1 MFFFL
6 ADLEKDKEWW
16 AKDLEDMKTTLHSSE
31 NKLST
36 VSALA
41 DSRVADANR
50 ALDLARQL
58 RRDADRDVFQAVASI
73 RELEGRLDASTTRF
87 RVLWNSLKYVMSFIS
102 EDGDEGLNAAQFAP
116 LIPSRFYNFLRNS
129 YRDVISGLL
138 SHFWVLAPEAD
149 LDVIAAEPTEEY
161 SRKLASVEPRPSK
174 LVDKL
179 VDQVELGDAP
189 SVSAAG
195 NP

>member
-1 MFFFL
+1 
-6 ADLEKDKEWW
+6 
-16 AKDLEDMKTTLHSSE
+16 MKATLRSSE
-31 NKLST
+31 NNLST

-73 RELEGRLDASTTRF
+73 QELEGRLDASTTRF

-116 LIPSRFYNFLRNS
+116 LIPFRFYNFLRNS

-149 LDVIAAEPTEEY
+149 LDVIAADPTEEH
-161 SRKLASVEPRPSK
+161 SRKLASVEPGLSG

-189 SVSAAG
+189 LVSAPAD
-195 NP
+195 P

>member
-1 MFFFL
+1 MFFFHNYCFCPSIL
-6 ADLEKDKEWW
+6 GCFGYEFFLLSSFVELKREKERW
-16 AKDLEDMKTTLHSSE
+16 AKDLEDMKKTTLRSSE

-129 YRDVISGLL
+129 YRNVIIGT
-138 SHFWVLAPEAD
+138 PGN
-149 LDVIAAEPTEEY
+149 
-161 SRKLASVEPRPSK
+161 SK
-174 LVDKL
+174 
-179 VDQVELGDAP
+179 G
-189 SVSAAG
+189 
-195 NP
+195 